1 MQVLWLRFLTEISEQ
16 TRNAPQELLD
26 NPEVSKALTE
36 VEESAFTD
44 AELEGYDK
52 FWDTIRVECTL
63 VNSALRRYKEGWAKG
78 EAEGRAKGEAEGEAK
93 GEAKGKT
100 DVARNLKQMGLPVD
114 TIAQATG
121 LTPEDIERL

>member
-1 MQVLWLRFLTEISEQ
+1 M
-16 TRNAPQELLD
+16 
-26 NPEVSKALTE
+26 SKALTE

-93 GEAKGKT
+93 GKT

-121 LTPEDIERL
+121 LTPEDIKRL